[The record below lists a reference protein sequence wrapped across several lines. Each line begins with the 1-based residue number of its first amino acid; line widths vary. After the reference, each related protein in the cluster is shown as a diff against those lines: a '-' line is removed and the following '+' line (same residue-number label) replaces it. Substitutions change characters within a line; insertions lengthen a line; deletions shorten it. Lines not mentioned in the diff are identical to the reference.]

1 MQDQNLSSGQT
12 PDAMPQFMSES
23 HEPLTPPMEP
33 RTESAVPRPARPS
46 LNTLTEHYW
55 WVLLIGILI
64 VGAVFRLTGVNWDDE
79 QHLHPDERFMT
90 MVSSAIRLPGSIGE
104 YFDTDKSPMN
114 PYNNNFGSFVY
125 GTAPL
130 FVVRTTA
137 EVLNAIDPRVHNS
150 SGDIVS
156 QYDYTSYWNIYLVG
170 RYLSAILDL
179 FTCAMVFFL
188 GRRLFNVRV
197 GLLGALLYAMAVL
210 PIQESHFFTVDAFG
224 NVPIVLAFWFTLD
237 IMQGKRG
244 WLAYILAGL
253 SLGLAV
259 ASRINF
265 IVFAAIIVIAALVRL
280 VAILGSVKRV
290 GLASNAQ
297 RTYSMDAGAVVGDG
311 SPLNPPMIGGTTR
324 TITLGPIVIEVETKP
339 ITPSDAAIPAVTPNF
354 WSSVIYVGI
363 GIVLVAV
370 SALVIFRIGQPY
382 AFKGFLGLNP
392 KWLDDMKFISQ
403 LISGEIDYPPSHQW
417 TGRAAYLFPLYNI
430 FNYGLGIPMAFA
442 AWAGFFVGIYQVLR
456 HRNWN
461 QLLLV
466 LWIGGF
472 FLYLGQQ
479 FVLVVRYYLPLYPFF
494 ALYAGFFV
502 IWLWDRVQELTIPW
516 KSVLRVATAVGII
529 IVVGYSAFW
538 AAAFT
543 TIYMRPVSRIAAS
556 VWMIHNIPVGSV
568 IANEHWDDPLPMRV
582 ENTDPFGNMFKGLSS
597 SSDGM
602 IQNYAEDEPSKRDNM
617 QKWLDEAD
625 YIVLS
630 SNRLYLSIP
639 RLPYRFPLTT
649 KYYQWL
655 FDGELGFDQIQEFT
669 SYPSLFGITIND
681 DSSDEAFTVYDHPKV
696 LIFKK
701 SDRYSSENTSQ
712 LLNSVDL
719 SDVERLKPID
729 AVASKNGFRMS
740 PEELAANYAGG
751 TWSVILNPDDF
762 INQIPVIAWLVVI
775 WLLGVLAFPFTFVAF
790 RKFSDRGYAFAKM
803 VGVLTLAWLSWTLA
817 SYEALPFERTTMLLV
832 LAIMFLGAAFIVW
845 RKRVEMEA
853 YFKANWKL
861 LLAVEGVYLV
871 FFTIDL
877 AIRYGNPDLWHP
889 YFGGEKPMDFAYLN
903 AVIKTTYFPAYNPW
917 FSGRFIN
924 YYYFG
929 QLISAT
935 LVKLTG
941 IVPEV
946 AYNLLLPMFF
956 GMTASGAFGV
966 AYNLVNKAT
975 NDNGQRTT
983 DGVDSPSR
991 TAFLRP
997 VIAGLLAACFI
1008 LVLGNLGQV
1017 GVLYKGLTD
1026 LGQQGGATNGLS
1038 SFLAGLSA
1046 WLLGHKEIPVAIGNW
1061 YWTATRII
1069 PDTIN
1074 EFPFFT
1080 FVYADLHAHLMSLPF
1095 TLVGLGLAAH
1105 TFFLR
1110 AKLKWYDLGII
1121 ALVLGALRAINTWDY
1136 PTYLALVGCAM
1147 VLGYFADARAGIT
1160 PMPKSVEEGDAVD
1173 APVSSFNWSEW
1184 IQRYLLFIVIC
1195 FVQVAVLIVPV
1206 NAAGVKVTFD
1216 MAIYIVIILFA
1227 VLYGFVKSGLEID
1240 PLQIARHIG
1249 WRMIAIIALGVL
1261 FYWPYIINYGTAY
1274 TSVDIWKDA
1283 RTTLTDYLVVH
1294 GIFIFLSATYLI
1306 ILLAFKSARTMSQS
1320 TDETSS
1326 RSLMDGWAIY
1336 LVPALI
1342 VLEVGLLFVGLQVFA
1357 LVIPL
1362 VAIAAWFL
1370 FDRDTAQ
1377 VHRFLSLIILAALLL
1392 TLMVEVVTLK
1402 GDIGRMNTVFKFYL
1416 QAWVF
1421 FGVAT
1426 ASGLAIVF
1434 HYLWFREP
1442 KPEAAT
1448 EPGTEPIAV
1457 SGGDSSFT
1465 QTWKAGW
1472 WGVAALLIAAG
1483 LLYPAFA
1490 SWAKVHDRFVNSMP
1504 PGLNGLDYMTQATYN
1519 EENHDIVLDQDYKA
1533 IQWLR
1538 ENIIGTPVIVE
1549 ANTGLYHW
1557 GDRVSINTGLPVVAG
1572 WDWHTKQ
1579 QYSLLNGETIDNRI
1593 SDIQVLYNTTDPS
1606 VALNLL
1612 NRYGVSIIYVG
1623 PLEHVAYAPEG
1634 FAKWQQMV
1642 DNGTLKKIYDVDG
1655 VQIYAFPDKVAELVK

>member
-1 MQDQNLSSGQT
+1 MQDRNMIQETTDSAQSPIQYPAPL
-12 PDAMPQFMSES
+12 DASK
-23 HEPLTPPMEP
+23 PP
-33 RTESAVPRPARPS
+33 RPS
-46 LNTLTEHYW
+46 LNALMEQYW
-55 WVLLIGILI
+55 WVLLIAILF
-64 VGAVFRLTGVNWDDE
+64 VGAVFRFTGVNWDDE
-79 QHLHPDERFMT
+79 QHLHPDERFLT
-90 MVSSAIRLPGSIGE
+90 MVSSAIRLPDSVGE
-104 YFDTDKSPMN
+104 YFDTEKSPMN

-130 FVVRTTA
+130 FIVRVAAQILDQT
-137 EVLNAIDPRVHNS
+137 D
-150 SGDIVS
+150 
-156 QYDYTSYWNIYLVG
+156 YWNIYLVG
-170 RYLSAILDL
+170 RYLSAIFDL
-179 FTCAMVFFL
+179 FTCAMVFFI
-188 GRRLFNVRV
+188 GRRLFNLRI
-197 GLLGALLYAMAVL
+197 GLLGALFYSFAVL
-210 PIQESHFFTVDAFG
+210 AIQESHFFTVDAFG
-224 NVPIVLAFWFTLD
+224 NVPIVLAFWFALD

-244 WLAYILAGL
+244 WLAYILAGA
-253 SLGLAV
+253 SLGIAV

-265 IVFAAIIVIAALVRL
+265 ITFAAIIVIAALLRL
-280 VAILGSVKRV
+280 VTLLGSIKQV
-290 GLASNAQ
+290 GLVSNAQ
-297 RTYSMDAGAVVGDG
+297 RTFSMDAGAVVGDSG
-311 SPLNPPMIGGTTR
+311 ALIPSNVDSTPMVGVTRR
-324 TITLGPIVIEVETKP
+324 TIALGPIEIEVETKP
-339 ITPSDAAIPAVTPNF
+339 AGASSSESSLVTQDF
-354 WSSVIYVGI
+354 WSSLIYVGI
-363 GIVLVAV
+363 GLFLVAL
-370 SALVIFRIGQPY
+370 SALLIFRVAQPY
-382 AFKGFLGLNP
+382 AFEGLFGLNT
-392 KWLDDMKFISQ
+392 KWVNDMKSISD
-403 LISGEIDYPPSHQW
+403 LISGQTDYPPSHQW

-430 FNYGLGIPMAFA
+430 FNYGLGIPLAFA
-442 AWAGFFVGIYQVLR
+442 AFAGLFVGIYQVLR
-456 HRNWN
+456 YRNWN
-461 QLLLV
+461 HLLLV

-479 FVLVVRYYLPLYPFF
+479 FVLVIRYYLPLYPFF
-494 ALYAGFFV
+494 ALYAAFFV

-516 KSVLRVATAVGII
+516 KSVMRVATAVGIVI
-529 IVVGYSAFW
+529 IMGYTAFW

-556 VWMIHNIPVGSV
+556 VWMIHNIPIGSV

-597 SSDGM
+597 SSDGE

-639 RLPYRFPLTT
+639 RLPYRYPLTT

-655 FDGELGFDQIQEFT
+655 FDGELGFDQIKEFT

-701 SDRYSSENTSQ
+701 SPNYSSENTAR

-719 SDVERLKPID
+719 SNVERLKPID

-751 TWSVILNPDDF
+751 TWTNIFNPDDF

-775 WLLGVLAFPFTFVAF
+775 WLLGVIAFPFTFVAF
-790 RKFSDRGYAFAKM
+790 RKFRDRGYAFAKM
-803 VGVLTLAWLSWTLA
+803 IGVLTLAWLSWTLA

-832 LAIMFLGAAFIVW
+832 LGVMLLGAAFIVW
-845 RKRVEMEA
+845 RKRVEMVA
-853 YFKANWKL
+853 YLKANWKL

-871 FFTIDL
+871 FFAIDL

-966 AYNLVNKAT
+966 AYNLVDKAT
-975 NDNGQRTT
+975 NGQQNA
-983 DGVDSPSR
+983 DGARS
-991 TAFLRP
+991 TLRP
-997 VIAGLLAACFI
+997 SALRPLIAGLLAAVFI
-1008 LVLGNLGQV
+1008 LILGNLGQV

-1038 SFLAGLSA
+1038 ALLAGLSA
-1046 WLLGHKEIPVAIGNW
+1046 WLIGHKEIPVAIGNW

-1069 PDTIN
+1069 PETIN

-1105 TFFLR
+1105 IFFLKAR
-1110 AKLKWYDLGII
+1110 LRWYDLGII

-1136 PTYLALVGCAM
+1136 PTYLALIGCAM
-1147 VLGYFADARAGIT
+1147 VLGFFTDIRAGIT
-1160 PMPKSVEEGDAVD
+1160 PIPNTDGEIAENPPA
-1173 APVSSFNWSEW
+1173 FNWSEW

-1216 MAIYIVIILFA
+1216 MAIYIVVVLFA
-1227 VLYGFVKSGLEID
+1227 LVFGFLKWGLQLD
-1240 PLQIARHIG
+1240 PLQVARHLG

-1274 TSVDIWKDA
+1274 TSVELWKDA

-1294 GIFIFLSATYLI
+1294 GIFIFLSATYLL
-1306 ILLAFKSARTMSQS
+1306 ILVAVKSARTMTQ
-1320 TDETSS
+1320 TDNETTT

-1336 LVPALI
+1336 LVPALV
-1342 VLEVGLLFVGLQVFA
+1342 VLELGLLFVGLQVFA

-1362 VAIAAWFL
+1362 IAIAAWIL
-1370 FDRDTAQ
+1370 FDRTTAP

-1392 TLMVEVVTLK
+1392 TIMVEVVTLK

-1434 HYLWFREP
+1434 HHLWFREP
-1442 KPEAAT
+1442 SQQSEAST
-1448 EPGTEPIAV
+1448 ELAPAIV
-1457 SGGDSSFT
+1457 GDSSVA
-1465 QTWKAGW
+1465 QTWKTAW
-1472 WGVAALLIAAG
+1472 WGIAALLIFAG

-1490 SWAKVHDRFVNSMP
+1490 SWAKVNDRFVNTMP

-1538 ENIIGTPVIVE
+1538 ENIIGTPVITE

-1557 GDRVSINTGLPVVAG
+1557 GDRVSINTGLPVFAG

-1593 SDIQVLYNTTDPS
+1593 QDLAVLYNTTDPS

-1612 NRYGVSIIYVG
+1612 KRYDVSLIYVG

-1634 FAKWQQMV
+1634 FDKWQTMAA
-1642 DNGTLKKIYDVDG
+1642 DGTLQKIYDNDG
-1655 VQIYAFPDKVAELVK
+1655 VQIYAFPNKVAELVK